1 MNSDLSNGEH
11 FPFLSKRGLSTRSLL
26 MHSQMVAYDNLALSF
41 LSKTVRI
48 EGFLRD
54 KEIKILEK
62 KNKIHSFSLLKQ
74 IEAYEI
80 RVTGT

>member
-1 MNSDLSNGEH
+1 
-11 FPFLSKRGLSTRSLL
+11 
-26 MHSQMVAYDNLALSF
+26 MVAYDNLALSF
-41 LSKTVRI
+41 LSKTVGI

-62 KNKIHSFSLLKQ
+62 KIHSFSLLKQ

-80 RVTGT
+80 RVTGTWNCNSPSGKLY

>member
-11 FPFLSKRGLSTRSLL
+11 FPFLSKRGLSTRSLF

-41 LSKTVRI
+41 LSKTVGI

-62 KNKIHSFSLLKQ
+62 KKIHSFSLLKQ

-80 RVTGT
+80 RETGT

>member
-26 MHSQMVAYDNLALSF
+26 LHSQMVAYDNLALSF
-41 LSKTVRI
+41 LSKTVGI
-48 EGFLRD
+48 EGFLGD

-62 KNKIHSFSLLKQ
+62 KYILFR
-74 IEAYEI
+74 Y
-80 RVTGT
+80 